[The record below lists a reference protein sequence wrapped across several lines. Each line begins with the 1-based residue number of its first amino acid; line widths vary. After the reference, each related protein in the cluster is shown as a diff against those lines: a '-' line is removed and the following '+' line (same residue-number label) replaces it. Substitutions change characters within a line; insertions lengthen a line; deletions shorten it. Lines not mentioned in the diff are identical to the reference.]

1 MRVTPPPCPRTQC
14 PCRLPGRSL
23 QYQVSA
29 CQPLCSVHA
38 VCSSEGMAMLCHAL
52 SRPLI
57 TLTFQ
62 SHARKNVTQV
72 RGMPCSKAQGSAL
85 PRLHP
90 RVSKKLKSTEPTSVR
105 QSATAK
111 QTSQAQTSQEHGTL
125 RHTEH
130 GGAGHMRGRAVCG
143 AKLHAAGRR
152 AAKHTNLH
160 VRHVGWYVSRL
171 CTGRLGSNQSVCS
184 CQNTYDVHLPWTH
197 IAAS

>member
-14 PCRLPGRSL
+14 PCRPLGRNL
-23 QYQVSA
+23 QYQVSV

-57 TLTFQ
+57 TLSFQ
-62 SHARKNVTQV
+62 SNARKNVTHV
-72 RGMPCSKAQGSAL
+72 PGMPCSKAQGSTW

-90 RVSKKLKSTEPTSVR
+90 RISKKLKSTEATSVR
-105 QSATAK
+105 QSAIAK
-111 QTSQAQTSQEHGTL
+111 HTPQAQTSPEHGTL

-152 AAKHTNLH
+152 AAKHTNLR
-160 VRHVGWYVSRL
+160 VR
-171 CTGRLGSNQSVCS
+171 
-184 CQNTYDVHLPWTH
+184 
-197 IAAS
+197 